1 MHYAHR
7 EPDVGALTAANLP
20 PEPPL
25 GMVQTFGGEYRLLQ
39 IRWKA
44 KAPTATPQAATV
56 RSGALLLVLLRD
68 IGETSGEGCVGTVCE
83 SNVPVQRLMCNC
95 YKKKIQIF

>member
-44 KAPTATPQAATV
+44 TAPTATPQAATV

-83 SNVPVQRLMCNC
+83 SKMFQFTTHVQLL
-95 YKKKIQIF
+95 